1 MGHWPVMEGGD
12 GITALFRDRADAGK
26 RLANKLS
33 PLRDQAPVVLA
44 LPRGGVAVAVEIARR
59 LHAPL
64 GLVLVRKLGAP
75 YQPELAIGAIAS
87 CVAGGNASIETVIN
101 ANVGLPLPDSWLE
114 EETHRQLKEL
124 ERRRTTY
131 LAGRRQP
138 SIAGCTVILVDD
150 GIATGATMLA
160 ALRAVRKEGPKALLL
175 AIPVAPA
182 DSLAAFTETADSIIC
197 LETPAF
203 FVSIGAFYR
212 DFRQLDDSD
221 VIDLLDAAGQG
232 TTGFP

>member
-1 MGHWPVMEGGD
+1 MGHWPAMEGGD
-12 GITALFRDRADAGK
+12 GITALFRNRTDAGR
-26 RLANKLS
+26 RLADKLS
-33 PLRDQAPVVLA
+33 SLRDQAPVVLA

-87 CVAGGNASIETVIN
+87 YGAGGNAAIETVIN
-101 ANVGLPLPDSWLE
+101 SNVGLLLPDSWIE
-114 EETHRQLKEL
+114 EETGRQIKEL

-138 SIAGCTVILVDD
+138 AIAGRTAILVDD
-150 GIATGATMLA
+150 CIATGATMLA
-160 ALRAVRKEGPKALLL
+160 ALQAVRKEGPKALVL
-175 AIPVAPA
+175 AVPVAPA
-182 DSLAAFTETADSIIC
+182 DSLAAFTETADPIIC
-197 LETPAF
+197 LETPASF
-203 FVSIGAFYR
+203 MSIGTYYR

-221 VIDLLDAAGQG
+221 VIDLLDAAGQ
-232 TTGFP
+232 F